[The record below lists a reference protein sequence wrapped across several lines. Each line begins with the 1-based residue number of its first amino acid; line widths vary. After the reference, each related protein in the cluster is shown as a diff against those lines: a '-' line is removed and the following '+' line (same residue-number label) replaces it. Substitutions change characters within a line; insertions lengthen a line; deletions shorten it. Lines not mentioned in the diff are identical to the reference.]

1 MFSSTSGVLD
11 TLLRRKTDDRRMSSP
26 LPHRIPEDTPLSSE
40 SEPVQRFEDCYDTMS
55 HPRPE
60 REYMDSRTVGNTT
73 RTEYM
78 DSRSSVTD
86 VAPLPP
92 MPSAMSMPVDTFSG
106 LNMSSPGALMMNE
119 MQLRQIQH
127 ERSMIQANEV
137 ASIKSD
143 VHLVKREVSD
153 LKSMVLQIGLKGSPA
168 AAPTQVVVNTQNNI
182 SQDVSQRDTGDG
194 WAEFNK
200 TLRMFFSSP
209 VNRFFFFGT
218 VGYGMYVYHQ
228 RVGHT
233 WRMNEIQRRID
244 SNVFLRMSQWI
255 PRPQ

>member
-1 MFSSTSGVLD
+1 MFSSTSSVLD

-26 LPHRIPEDTPLSSE
+26 LPQRIPEDAPLSTD
-40 SEPVQRFEDCYDTMS
+40 SEPVQRFEDCFDTLS
-55 HPRPE
+55 
-60 REYMDSRTVGNTT
+60 NTA

-78 DSRSSVTD
+78 DSRSCVTD
-86 VAPLPP
+86 VAPLPH
-92 MPSAMSMPVDTFSG
+92 MSSSISMPAETLSG
-106 LNMSSPGALMMNE
+106 LNMPGPGALMMNE

-137 ASIKSD
+137 ASIKND

-153 LKSMVLQIGLKGSPA
+153 LKSMVLQIGLKGSTV